1 MKVSIGLP
9 AKSLN
14 AATGILNKLLSD
26 EHVLYIKTRNAH
38 WNVEGPD
45 FYSKHEFFE
54 DQYTELE
61 KMIDEIAERTRMLG
75 GYATGTMKEFLS
87 LSQLKEY
94 TGEKT
99 DSLTYIDQLLADHE
113 SIIKSLR
120 ENIDKTGEE
129 LKDEG
134 TADFLTEMMQA
145 HEKMAWMLR
154 AHLK

>member
-94 TGEKT
+94 TEEKT

-113 SIIKSLR
+113 TIIKSLR